1 MAAAS
6 RLIMGEVPMLNKDA
20 KSTVKDT
27 IGISPDLLGKFMAL
41 VRSAISDSIRVASAP
56 LQNIKAISFDADN
69 SMYDSYVRTT
79 LGMSGI
85 NTNLIFTSNIKPNAI
100 ETQLSLNVD
109 EQMMT
114 ILYDQFNDFMNYWVN
129 KFTKTYHFRFVF
141 EGTDFYLNRAARL
154 ENAMTLFSQGIVLP
168 QKIAAAMGMKPAD
181 LIKHMAEAKSMD
193 FMSMLT
199 VPSVLNQEAILGETA
214 KDQQDLVKT
223 TAKLNPKPAP
233 STAKAPPV
241 PKVPTAPTTGKPDTG
256 MPAQR
261 GRPTKSDSKIS
272 DEGEQTRAQGTNIG
286 RGGKAR

>member
-1 MAAAS
+1 
-6 RLIMGEVPMLNKDA
+6 
-20 KSTVKDT
+20 
-27 IGISPDLLGKFMAL
+27 MAL